1 MCVRHPSIGSH
12 AINTEFQAYASFL
25 AFLAFASQSWLRKLV
40 SKHLNLVL
48 VLTLIVYFHRDA
60 FPLATYT
67 DSPLDL
73 AEGQILWVKIV
84 ALTVTGA
91 VAPLLVPRQYI
102 PTDAKVTSTTRQ
114 GLH

>member
-1 MCVRHPSIGSH
+1 
-12 AINTEFQAYASFL
+12 
-25 AFLAFASQSWLRKLV
+25 V

-48 VLTLIVYFHRDA
+48 VSTLAVYFYRDI

-67 DSPLDL
+67 NSPLDL
-73 AEGQILWVKIV
+73 AEGQILWVKI
-84 ALTVTGA
+84 LTLTMTGA

-102 PTDAKVTSTTRQ
+102 PVDAKVTNSTQQ

>member
-1 MCVRHPSIGSH
+1 M
-12 AINTEFQAYASFL
+12 
-25 AFLAFASQSWLRKLV
+25 

-48 VLTLIVYFHRDA
+48 VSTLAVYFYRDI

-67 DSPLDL
+67 NSPLDL
-73 AEGQILWVKIV
+73 AEGQILWVKI
-84 ALTVTGA
+84 LTLTMTGA

-102 PTDAKVTSTTRQ
+102 PVDAKVTNSTQQ